1 MKQVFEKLAS
11 IAFMVLF
18 IPLMPM
24 LFIFDEPGMN
34 DERTKEEWRLI

>member
-11 IAFMVLF
+11 IIFMVLF

-24 LFIFDEPGMN
+24 LLMFDEPVMN